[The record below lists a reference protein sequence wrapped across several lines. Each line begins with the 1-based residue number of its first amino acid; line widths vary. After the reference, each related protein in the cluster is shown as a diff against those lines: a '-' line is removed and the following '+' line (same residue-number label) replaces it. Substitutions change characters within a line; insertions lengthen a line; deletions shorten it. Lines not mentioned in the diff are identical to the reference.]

1 MQVSSARWE
10 EGRVPT
16 MGTVTKALQLLNHF
30 TLARPRV
37 GLSDMARLAGV
48 NKATAHRLLSE
59 LQSQGFVEQTGA
71 GREYRLG
78 PAILRLANLR
88 EATVPTREVAGIVLR
103 KLSNATGETAHVSL
117 LTGDVL
123 STLAHASSSA
133 HGTRVIV
140 DDSEALPL
148 HATASGLAVLAF
160 LPEQVRTRAL
170 AAALPAI
177 TPETLTDPAT
187 IHQRLDLIR
196 RTGLAEATGG
206 FEADVHGIAVPLF
219 DAARTCIGALAV
231 AAPVT
236 RITDTLT
243 ARIRHELTAAAREIT
258 DLWGGFLPDTVET
271 AWAEAG

>member
-1 MQVSSARWE
+1 MLAPG
-10 EGRVPT
+10 GRRGRAQP

-48 NKATAHRLLSE
+48 NKATAYRLLSE

-71 GREYRLG
+71 GREYQLG
-78 PAILRLANLR
+78 PAILRLASLR
-88 EATVPTREVAGIVLR
+88 EATVPMREVAGIVLR
-103 KLSNATGETAHVSL
+103 KLSDGTGETAHLSL
-117 LTGDVL
+117 LTGDML
-123 STLAHASSSA
+123 STLAHASSAA
-133 HGTRVIV
+133 HGTRVII
-140 DDSEALPL
+140 DDSEPLPL

-160 LPEQVRTRAL
+160 APDELRAGAL
-170 AAALPAI
+170 SAPLPAI
-177 TPETLTDPAT
+177 TPETLTDPAV
-187 IHQRLDLIR
+187 IRQRLEVIR

-206 FEADVHGIAVPLF
+206 FEADVHGIAVPFF
-219 DAARTCIGALAV
+219 DATRACIGALAV

-243 ARIRHELTAAAREIT
+243 ARIRNELTAAAREIT